1 MPEMAG
7 MSLEEQAG
15 VATAIKKLAERRFTK
30 FEKDVEE
37 IIGRTYY
44 DEEDFKKVKDM
55 KKHTDEYTEII
66 RRADAQEN
74 QTRRRRR

>member
-1 MPEMAG
+1 MSEEKYMPDMAG

-37 IIGRTYY
+37 
-44 DEEDFKKVKDM
+44 
-55 KKHTDEYTEII
+55 
-66 RRADAQEN
+66 
-74 QTRRRRR
+74 